1 MRFREHD
8 SAVVPFAREMTEAT
22 PLPPPPVAPIICAM
36 RPLIAAAV
44 LVLLATPALAQ
55 FPPPGVYKC
64 VSENG
69 ANLGE
74 LTLFVAGAY
83 SFKNVDGNSASGQ
96 VASAGSDVNPL
107 SGPLKDMQLT
117 GVFGTDDTGKTTFRF
132 TGADGLEVSCQ

>member
-1 MRFREHD
+1 MR
-8 SAVVPFAREMTEAT
+8 SLVLAAAI
-22 PLPPPPVAPIICAM
+22 A
-36 RPLIAAAV
+36 LIAA
-44 LVLLATPALAQ
+44 PALAQ

-74 LTLFVAGAY
+74 LTLFAAGDY

-96 VASAGSDVNPL
+96 VASAGTDVNPL

-117 GVFGTDDTGKTTFRF
+117 GVFGTDDTGKTRFRF

>member
-1 MRFREHD
+1 MPDRLAQAARRADNLQMR
-8 SAVVPFAREMTEAT
+8 SPC
-22 PLPPPPVAPIICAM
+22 LVAAF
-36 RPLIAAAV
+36 
-44 LVLLATPALAQ
+44 VLLATPALAQ

-74 LTLFVAGAY
+74 LTLFVAGDY
-83 SFKNVDGNSASGQ
+83 SFRNVDGNSASGQ
-96 VASAGSDVNPL
+96 VASAGTDVNPI

-132 TGADGLEVSCQ
+132 TGADGLEVSCR